1 MAAVLSGN
9 NVEEEYLWSCSLD
22 KDNKEFEWNPENPTE
37 GPESNND
44 DEKEDLKP
52 GHRLLIK
59 TAILMPQSE
68 KDVVN
73 VVQIECEGYNSKK
86 VIVPVVAMK
95 GQVDLQRYVDLLV
108 PCPAKI
114 RLLSGEGPIHLS
126 GSHCVDYYGYRDMGE
141 DEESEEEEDMEGN
154 KLNKMEDLRNKL
166 NKKEAKTIEMKS
178 EKDGEVEGGK
188 ADAKE
193 LETEKKEA
201 AEEKGSKK
209 RKASEDPTPEKEKKI
224 KTGSAEKKEKRKSK

>member
-1 MAAVLSGN
+1 MAAILSGN

-73 VVQIECEGYNSKK
+73 VVQIECEGYNNKK

-114 RLLSGEGPIHLS
+114 KLLSGEGPIHLS
-126 GSHCVDYYGYRDMGE
+126 GSHCVDYYGYRGDHGE
-141 DEESEEEEDMEGN
+141 DEESEEEMEEDDD
-154 KLNKMEDLRNKL
+154 KKEDLRNKL
-166 NKKEAKTIEMKS
+166 NKKEEAKKIETKS
-178 EKDGEVEGGK
+178 EAEGGK
-188 ADAKE
+188 PDAKDV
-193 LETEKKEA
+193 ETEKEEA
-201 AEEKGSKK
+201 AEETGSKK
-209 RKASEDPTPEKEKKI
+209 RKASEDPTPEKEKKM

>member
-22 KDNKEFEWNPENPTE
+22 KDNKEFDWNPENPTE
-37 GPESNND
+37 GPDSNND

-59 TAILMPQSE
+59 TAILMPQTE

-73 VVQIECEGYNSKK
+73 VVQIECEGYNNKK

-114 RLLSGEGPIHLS
+114 KLLSGEGPIHLS
-126 GSHCVDYYGYRDMGE
+126 GSHCVDYYGYRGDQGE
-141 DEESEEEEDMEGN
+141 DEESEEEEEEMEEDGD
-154 KLNKMEDLRNKL
+154 KKEDLRNKL
-166 NKKEAKTIEMKS
+166 NKKEEAKKIE
-178 EKDGEVEGGK
+178 
-188 ADAKE
+188 A
-193 LETEKKEA
+193 ETEK
-201 AEEKGSKK
+201 EEVTEETGSKK
-209 RKASEDPTPEKEKKI
+209 RKASEDPTPEKEKKM

>member
-22 KDNKEFEWNPENPTE
+22 KDNKEFDWNPENPTE
-37 GPESNND
+37 GPDSNND

-59 TAILMPQSE
+59 TAILMPQTE

-73 VVQIECEGYNSKK
+73 VVQIECEGYNNKK

-114 RLLSGEGPIHLS
+114 KLLSGEGPIYLS
-126 GSHCVDYYGYRDMGE
+126 GSHCVDYYGYRGEQGE
-141 DEESEEEEDMEGN
+141 DEESEEEEEEMEEDGDKN
-154 KLNKMEDLRNKL
+154 EDLRNKL
-166 NKKEAKTIEMKS
+166 NKKEEAKKIETKS
-178 EKDGEVEGGK
+178 EAEGEKPDGKKV
-188 ADAKE
+188 D
-193 LETEKKEA
+193 TEMEEP
-201 AEEKGSKK
+201 AEEQGSKK
-209 RKASEDPTPEKEKKI
+209 RKASEDPTPEKEKKM
-224 KTGSAEKKEKRKSK
+224 KTGSTEKKEKRKSK